1 KAPRARARTPIIN
14 KRVRFIVL
22 HQDKQKH
29 SSTPEPGENRPF
41 LCAGKLT
48 ESNWLRWRKHC
59 SRWSRSAGWCLQ
71 RSQGS
76 RPASPRIPRY
86 PVPLRRAKIL
96 SNAASFL
103 LPPRETSSLLQ
114 PGYPS
119 RGKDIAR
126 GIRIRFRCGSSEA
139 NLSRPRIPPHNT
151 LQNARKCNLLRT
163 LSNHGATWHWSL
175 WTWVRRDGA
184 CRDSLTL
191 NGFRRSGQ
199 DHRHGVFVGN
209 GPAWN
214 ASQSHGEGGAGRNQD
229 GTDPPALEGLAPG
242 AF

>member
-86 PVPLRRAKIL
+86 P
-96 SNAASFL
+96 
-103 LPPRETSSLLQ
+103 
-114 PGYPS
+114 S

-163 LSNHGATWHWSL
+163 VSNHGATWHWSL